1 MEKQTDEF
9 QGAVNELYDWIAH
22 RLVKDKMPREQV
34 IALLVEQEISEE
46 TASRMVNEVAEE
58 WKQKADKKS
67 SWNMKLGGVVLVG
80 GVILSA
86 VYSFETY
93 WMVVLAGV
101 ILFFS
106 GAVKLYG
113 K

>member
-58 WKQKADKKS
+58 WKQKADKKAK
-67 SWNMKLGGVVLVG
+67 WNMILGGIVLLG
-80 GVILSA
+80 GVILS
-86 VYSFETY
+86 SFFSFQTY

-101 ILFFS
+101 ILFFNGS
-106 GAVKLYG
+106 VKLYG